1 MAISQASVIID
12 TMRAFKHPEPEDL
25 VLERLLYALSD
36 PVRMDIVRH
45 LARVDEASCGE
56 LDGGRP
62 KSSMSHHFR
71 VLRDA
76 GLVHTRNIGTTHMNS
91 LRKDELSDRFPG
103 LLDAILK
110 QR

>member
-1 MAISQASVIID
+1 MIRF
-12 TMRAFKHPEPEDL
+12 MRAFKHPPLEDL
-25 VLERLLYALSD
+25 TLERLLYALSD
-36 PVRMDIVRH
+36 PVRLEIVRC
-45 LARVDEASCGE
+45 LSGVPEATCGE

-76 GLVHTRNIGTTHMNS
+76 GLVHTRSVGTTHMNS
-91 LRKDELSDRFPG
+91 LRADVLEERFPG
-103 LLDAILK
+103 LLHIILA